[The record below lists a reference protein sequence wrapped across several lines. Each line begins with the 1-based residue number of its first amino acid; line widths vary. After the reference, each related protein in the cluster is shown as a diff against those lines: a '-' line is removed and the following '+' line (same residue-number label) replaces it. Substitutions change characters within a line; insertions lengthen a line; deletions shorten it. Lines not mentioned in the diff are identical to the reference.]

1 MFDIPNITT
10 QMASF
15 ILDESKTTSESA
27 KSPPSSDSVE
37 SVFDPVAKP
46 EQTLKNM
53 SSLLL
58 TKGTH
63 PDDIVARSHLDH
75 TLAGRAIYQICLDH
89 YKSKGVLPEI
99 QISLSNYNAEAIDT
113 ERAKQLAAD
122 KTKYAL
128 RVQEIVSERKSALL
142 ERFLDD
148 NPGKK
153 ESDFSLSQTDRDRIE
168 TVTPTDVV
176 ESYRT
181 EFRLGRQGAERS
193 QTHPGRTHSDGGR
206 MATYRYEQ
214 REDGTFVHIPLD
226 DNPYERSED
235 GTFVHKGSPSMSY
248 EWDRPAPE
256 YAKSAI
262 LYDVKLPDGDTCT
275 VFLDMPALD
284 KNLTSLMQPDSS
296 KPQSMSEVSVGIDA
310 LKFHPDPP
318 GHTMLHAFN
327 TTYADI
333 TLHADKL
340 KEAGISHVLT
350 SPPLTWR
357 ADGPSTPSD
366 KKGMWYHAYQ
376 PEDLRFIENPHGNL
390 QSYFEM
396 ITVLKARGID
406 VIADIPLNFMG
417 IGGEGGAGGDD
428 HRGTLLYP
436 SKDIREERTASI
448 RRGSGRVEG
457 QTLVHTLKGTI
468 PGTTTQGPIQQYPD
482 MPFTSLHDFEQ
493 SRSDASDW
501 NTLKNIRHNR
511 LDGMPK
517 VSAKSK
523 WILDAQRDYLQSLK
537 GLGVKGFRIDAEKHM
552 TSKQLAHV
560 LPHDI
565 TKDMLVFGET
575 ITPGGEDPAW
585 RDYLRPRLQMRS
597 DIGAYDF
604 PLQDKLI
611 SAFKWGGSLQDLRM
625 TEEHMPTSIPSSQSV
640 TFSVNH
646 DIPNNGHTFG
656 HMLFGHPDDEK
667 LANAYILSIPGRMP
681 LIFSDG
687 KAQTSVTEVH
697 REYSPSL
704 GGNAWNVT
712 TGLQSLSSMIE
723 FHNKLHNLSG
733 VWFAYEGSLASP
745 TCLAFSRGDGPVGEN
760 RSGHFALVVINK
772 AAREISSVSWPNP
785 LKPGR
790 YKDYGPGDKGEFIV
804 NAQGEFEPKLEIDKR
819 TALMLAWQEA

>member
-193 QTHPGRTHSDGGR
+193 QTHPGRT
-206 MATYRYEQ
+206 
-214 REDGTFVHIPLD
+214 
-226 DNPYERSED
+226 
-235 GTFVHKGSPSMSY
+235 
-248 EWDRPAPE
+248 
-256 YAKSAI
+256 
-262 LYDVKLPDGDTCT
+262 
-275 VFLDMPALD
+275 
-284 KNLTSLMQPDSS
+284 
-296 KPQSMSEVSVGIDA
+296 
-310 LKFHPDPP
+310 
-318 GHTMLHAFN
+318 
-327 TTYADI
+327 
-333 TLHADKL
+333 
-340 KEAGISHVLT
+340 
-350 SPPLTWR
+350 
-357 ADGPSTPSD
+357 STPSD

-376 PEDLRFIENPHGNL
+376 PEDLRFIENQHGNL

-493 SRSDASDW
+493 SRSDVSDW
-501 NTLKNIRHNR
+501 NTPKNIRHNR

-517 VSAKSK
+517 VSAKSM
-523 WILDAQRDYLQSLK
+523 WILNAQRDYLQSLK
-537 GLGVKGFRIDAEKHM
+537 GLGVKGFREGANKRGN
-552 TSKQLAHV
+552 SS
-560 LPHDI
+560 
-565 TKDMLVFGET
+565 
-575 ITPGGEDPAW
+575 
-585 RDYLRPRLQMRS
+585 RL
-597 DIGAYDF
+597 
-604 PLQDKLI
+604 
-611 SAFKWGGSLQDLRM
+611 
-625 TEEHMPTSIPSSQSV
+625 TQSFHFFMFEPF
-640 TFSVNH
+640 FS
-646 DIPNNGHTFG
+646 P
-656 HMLFGHPDDEK
+656 
-667 LANAYILSIPGRMP
+667 
-681 LIFSDG
+681 
-687 KAQTSVTEVH
+687 
-697 REYSPSL
+697 
-704 GGNAWNVT
+704 
-712 TGLQSLSSMIE
+712 
-723 FHNKLHNLSG
+723 
-733 VWFAYEGSLASP
+733 
-745 TCLAFSRGDGPVGEN
+745 
-760 RSGHFALVVINK
+760 
-772 AAREISSVSWPNP
+772 
-785 LKPGR
+785 
-790 YKDYGPGDKGEFIV
+790 V
-804 NAQGEFEPKLEIDKR
+804 NALNQPI
-819 TALMLAWQEA
+819 